1 MEIKMVQPHTTLL
14 FSINLKKRGGVG
26 GRASRYIYVHREN
39 SIPVLIRGCF
49 FFQDEN
55 HTECYIM
62 HSVKPFLMYGSW
74 FQFYEG
80 LLLLSFH
87 KNLCLRNA

>member
-1 MEIKMVQPHTTLL
+1 
-14 FSINLKKRGGVG
+14 
-26 GRASRYIYVHREN
+26 
-39 SIPVLIRGCF
+39 
-49 FFQDEN
+49 
-55 HTECYIM
+55 M

-87 KNLCLRNA
+87 KNLCLRNAYVVMQHWNDQNTGQTK